1 MSQNPVEATAGSAA
15 GHANSVD
22 DQDPAAVAFA
32 STVASALAAAGGNA
46 RTVEQYDSL
55 VERRSASDVLRDHR
69 ARLVATGLPGLL
81 APEDADGLGLL
92 EEGGALA
99 ALVAVAR
106 AAGAVPGPDITAP
119 WAAAPTVLRLAGA
132 DHALQAQVAAG
143 DVRLA
148 VADLTGTSAADRT
161 APGTAQDTVRV
172 VDGEEADGLLV
183 LEPGRIRL
191 VRDAALLPVSS
202 FDPTRPVSTV
212 SRASLIGEG
221 SNDVDQADAHP
232 AGDTLARGERAD
244 RIAVLARATGRLV
257 LAAEL
262 HGTGQEL
269 LRLVVEHLSTRMAFG
284 RPLGSFQALKHRT
297 ADLWSEL
304 SLVGSLVDEAARLLE
319 AALAEASV
327 DDDPTRASGSEQAP
341 GSDPGLGSD
350 PASGAADAPA
360 EASANVAAAL
370 SLASDTVV
378 HGGEEVLQLHGGIG
392 YTWESPVHVLLKR
405 AVASRV
411 RWGSPHELRQ
421 EVAQRFEL

>member
-1 MSQNPVEATAGSAA
+1 M
-15 GHANSVD
+15 
-22 DQDPAAVAFA
+22 
-32 STVASALAAAGGNA
+32 
-46 RTVEQYDSL
+46 
-55 VERRSASDVLRDHR
+55 
-69 ARLVATGLPGLL
+69 
-81 APEDADGLGLL
+81 
-92 EEGGALA
+92 
-99 ALVAVAR
+99 
-106 AAGAVPGPDITAP
+106 
-119 WAAAPTVLRLAGA
+119 
-132 DHALQAQVAAG
+132 
-143 DVRLA
+143 
-148 VADLTGTSAADRT
+148 
-161 APGTAQDTVRV
+161 
-172 VDGEEADGLLV
+172 
-183 LEPGRIRL
+183 
-191 VRDAALLPVSS
+191 
-202 FDPTRPVSTV
+202 
-212 SRASLIGEG
+212 SRASLTGDTI
-221 SNDVDQADAHP
+221 
-232 AGDTLARGERAD
+232 AGDTLAQGERAD

-319 AALAEASV
+319 AALS
-327 DDDPTRASGSEQAP
+327 TGSQSGGAD
-341 GSDPGLGSD
+341 GTGDGD
-350 PASGAADAPA
+350 PATTSA
-360 EASANVAAAL
+360 EASAYVAAAL